1 MAGPEKPQLK
11 QEVEKAVAQL
21 RTMRDEIRLH
31 LHLANLEAKEAWQK
45 LEPSLGEIE
54 QKMGQVTA
62 ETKTKAQDL
71 LKRFGQLRDQL
82 KQSIPS
88 SSSRSFW
95 KRSMNA
101 APSSPGRLQTTW
113 AVTSRGTFRCETLID
128 RSIGVPNGITSAMRM
143 ESPPE
148 PTVLVASDAI
158 SSGASMSTSSSAGAR
173 R

>member
-1 MAGPEKPQLK
+1 MGGPEKPQLK

-82 KQSIPS
+82 KQSKP
-88 SSSRSFW
+88 
-95 KRSMNA
+95 K
-101 APSSPGRLQTTW
+101 
-113 AVTSRGTFRCETLID
+113 
-128 RSIGVPNGITSAMRM
+128 
-143 ESPPE
+143 
-148 PTVLVASDAI
+148 
-158 SSGASMSTSSSAGAR
+158 
-173 R
+173 